1 MRGFTV
7 MAGVGL
13 RGSRRQ
19 ILCWV
24 LGLAAVFAGTVWS
37 LDSLYSTPAELAS
50 YRAATESGTALF
62 AINGRP
68 YGLDDLGGVIAY
80 EFGFMSALA
89 FPLMGIHLVTR
100 MTRREEESGRA
111 ELLRAGSVGRVAGV
125 HAAVVLTGSALVLVS
140 VSMVA
145 ALLVIGLEWSG
156 ALLYSTA
163 LMSLGC
169 VFAAIAALAAQVV
182 ASARNVLGIC
192 LAVLIVAFLL
202 RGIGDVRGNGL
213 VWLSPIGWAEQ
224 ARPFGAARWWPVLL
238 GLGFAAVLFSAACWV
253 AGRRDHGAG
262 VLAARRGPATASPIL
277 LRPWGFALRRHRG
290 GILAWCVIGAL
301 VAISFGA
308 LADAIRTVMGDNA
321 ALQDVFGGGSSDP
334 DAYLSFVA
342 VLLALICA
350 GFAVQGVGRIAEDEP
365 GDRLEPVLA
374 GSISRVRWLTAEVL
388 TVGCGTA
395 VVAGVSGLALGV
407 SDALA
412 VGDSS
417 AVARLTLATLT
428 YLPAVLVL
436 LGIAVA
442 LYGIRP
448 AGLGSSW
455 GVFVAV
461 AVIATLADTLRLPEW
476 VRHLSP
482 LEWVGRTPSEPVS
495 PWAPI
500 VSAILAAALIAC
512 GFQGFTTRDI
522 PMHSGPGLIRT
533 VRTGR
538 LPRPPRPATIHTP
551 S

>member
-19 ILCWV
+19 ILWWV
-24 LGLAAVFAGTVWS
+24 LGLAVVFAGTVWS
-37 LDSLYSTPAELAS
+37 LDGLYSTQDELVS

-80 EFGFMSALA
+80 EFGFLSALA

-125 HAAVVLTGSALVLVS
+125 AAAVVLTGSALVLVS
-140 VSMVA
+140 ASIVA
-145 ALLVIGLEWSG
+145 ALLVVGLEWSG
-156 ALLYSTA
+156 ALLYSA
-163 LMSLGC
+163 SLMALGC
-169 VFAAIAALAAQVV
+169 CFAAIAALAAQVV
-182 ASARNVLGIC
+182 VSARSVLGIC
-192 LAVLIVAFLL
+192 LAVLIAAFLT

-238 GLGFAAVLFSAACWV
+238 ALGFAAVLFGAACWV

-262 VLAARRGPATASPIL
+262 VLAARRGPASASPIL

-290 GILAWCVIGAL
+290 GIIAWSVIGAL
-301 VAISFGA
+301 VALSFGA
-308 LADAIRTVMGDNA
+308 LADAIRTVMADNA
-321 ALQDVFGGGSSDP
+321 ALQDVLGGGSADP
-334 DAYLSFVA
+334 DAYLSFVV
-342 VLLALICA
+342 VLIALLVA

-374 GSISRVRWLTAEVL
+374 GAVSRSRWLTAEVI
-388 TVGCGTA
+388 TVACGTA

-417 AVARLTLATLT
+417 AVARLTLATLS
-428 YLPAVLVL
+428 YLPSALVL
-436 LGIAVA
+436 LGIAVS

-448 AGLGSSW
+448 ATLGFSW
-455 GVFVAV
+455 AAFVAV
-461 AVIATLADTLRLPEW
+461 ALIATLADTLRLPEW
-476 VRHLSP
+476 IRHLSP
-482 LEWVGRTPSEPVS
+482 LEWVGRTPSEPIT
-495 PWAPI
+495 PWPLIA
-500 VSAILAAALIAC
+500 SATLTIALIAL
-512 GFQGFTTRDI
+512 GLRGFTSRDI
-522 PMHSGPGLIRT
+522 PTHSGPGLIRT
-533 VRTGR
+533 LR
-538 LPRPPRPATIHTP
+538 LPWTTPPPNTTPTP

>member
-7 MAGVGL
+7 MAGVGF

-37 LDSLYSTPAELAS
+37 LDSLYSTPEELAS

-62 AINGRP
+62 AINGKP

-125 HAAVVLTGSALVLVS
+125 AAAVVLTGSALMVVS
-140 VSMVA
+140 VSMVV
-145 ALLVIGLEWSG
+145 ALLAAGLELPG
-156 ALLYSTA
+156 APLYSTA
-163 LMSLGC
+163 LLSLGC
-169 VFAAIAALAAQVV
+169 CFAAIAALAAQVV

-192 LAVLIVAFLL
+192 LAVLIAAFLL

-238 GLGFAAVLFSAACWV
+238 ALGFAAVLFGVACWI

-262 VLAARRGPATASPIL
+262 VLAARRGPTSAAPIL
-277 LRPWGFALRRHRG
+277 LRPLGFALRRHRG
-290 GILAWCVIGAL
+290 GIAAWSLIGAL

-308 LADAIRTVMGDNA
+308 LADAIRTVMAGNA
-321 ALQDVFGGGSSDP
+321 ALQDVFGGGSAAP
-334 DAYLSFVA
+334 DAYLSFVV
-342 VLLALICA
+342 VLLALIVA

-374 GSISRVRWLTAEVL
+374 GPVSRSRWLSAEVL
-388 TVGCGTA
+388 TVACGTV
-395 VVAGVSGLALGV
+395 VVAAVSGFALGV

-417 AVARLTLATLT
+417 AVLRLTLATLS
-428 YLPAVLVL
+428 YLPSAFVL
-436 LGIAVA
+436 LGLAVA

-448 AGLGSSW
+448 AALPVSW
-455 GVFVAV
+455 AAFVGVAL
-461 AVIATLADTLRLPEW
+461 IATLADTLRLPQW
-476 VRHLSP
+476 TRDLSP

-495 PWAPI
+495 P
-500 VSAILAAALIAC
+500 SALIASATLAAILIIVGRN
-512 GFQGFTTRDI
+512 GFNTRDI
-522 PMHSGPGLIRT
+522 PMRGGPGLLRTLRT
-533 VRTGR
+533 VR
-538 LPRPPRPATIHTP
+538 LSRPAPTHTP